1 MSPADYAAFIS
12 SPFVDERLAGDHRV
26 TAVVVIGASG
36 SIPSPGAL
44 PVVVLALGEE
54 SGGHGPAA
62 ADAVVSAAD
71 MPHVLA
77 QIAAAPIAAA
87 SLAVLL
93 RAGPPIDVEVGLAAE
108 SAVYSMLQ
116 DGPEFHAWRAT
127 APHHPDGA
135 EGPAVLI
142 ERDGA
147 HLTICLDRPHRHN
160 AISTRM
166 RDDLAAALQL
176 AAVDD
181 TITSVSLRG
190 NGPSFCSGGDLGEFG
205 SRPDPATAHVTR
217 LARSPGRLVH
227 RLGRRLTA
235 YLHGATLGGGIETA
249 AFAHRVV
256 AHPDTVLGLPELAL
270 GLIPGAG
277 GTVSLPR
284 RIGRQRTALL
294 ALSTEPV
301 NAATAVRWGLVDE
314 IAYDTG

>member
-1 MSPADYAAFIS
+1 MSPADYAEFIS
-12 SPFVDERLAGDHRV
+12 SPFVDERLAGDDRIH
-26 TAVVVIGASG
+26 AVVITAALDP
-36 SIPSPGAL
+36 IPSPGAL

-71 MPHVLA
+71 MPRVLA
-77 QIAAAPIAAA
+77 RIAAAPIAAA

-127 APHHPDGA
+127 APHLPDGA
-135 EGPAVLI
+135 EGPVVLM
-142 ERDGA
+142 ERDGS

-160 AISTRM
+160 AISARM
-166 RDDLAAALQL
+166 RDDLAAALHL
-176 AAVDD
+176 AVGDD

-205 SRPDPATAHVTR
+205 SRPDPATAHITR

-227 RLGRRLTA
+227 RLGHRLTA
-235 YLHGATLGGGIETA
+235 YVHGATLGGGIETA

-256 AHPDTVLGLPELAL
+256 ARPDTLFGLPELSL

-294 ALSTEPV
+294 AFSTEPV
-301 NAATAVRWGLVDE
+301 DATTALRWGLVDE
-314 IAYDTG
+314 IVGDAG

>member
-1 MSPADYAAFIS
+1 MSPADYAEFIS
-12 SPFVDERLAGDHRV
+12 SPFVDERLAGDNRV
-26 TAVVVIGASG
+26 NAVVVTGATG
-36 SIPSPGAL
+36 PIPSPGAL

-62 ADAVVSAAD
+62 ADAVVSPAD
-71 MPHVLA
+71 LPRVLA
-77 QIAAAPIAAA
+77 RIAAAPIAAA

-116 DGPEFHAWRAT
+116 DGPEFDAWRAT
-127 APHHPDGA
+127 AAHVPQVVDG
-135 EGPAVLI
+135 PTVTI
-142 ERDGA
+142 EREGA

-160 AISTRM
+160 AISTRL

-176 AAVDD
+176 AAVDN

-205 SRPDPATAHVTR
+205 SRPDPATAHITR

-227 RLGRRLTA
+227 RLGHRLTA
-235 YLHGATLGGGIETA
+235 YVHGATLGGGIETA

-256 AHPDTVLGLPELAL
+256 ARPDTVLGLPELAL

-301 NAATAVRWGLVDE
+301 DATTALRWGLVDE
-314 IAYDTG
+314 ITDDAG